1 MKILAI
7 DDEYRLLQ
15 GLVATIRQV
24 LPDAEVLSYSEV
36 VRANEE
42 IDPKEIDIAF
52 LDIEM
57 RGMNG
62 TAYAEILRKAN
73 PRINIIFTTGY
84 SEYSG
89 KAMELHAS
97 GYIMKPVTP
106 EKLEKE
112 LRDLRY
118 PLPASAFSGGAD
130 GNAGGF
136 ESNNAIDRHA
146 AYGAGGT
153 AAGGAVGS
161 GAGSIGS
168 AGNSAGGPGSDGSTG
183 SASTGLTG
191 KAAGP
196 GKRNVLT
203 VRTFGNFE
211 VYVNNVPLNFRYSS
225 KTRELLAY
233 LIDRQGALCSNGEL
247 IGILWDDADDPDRK
261 ISYLKNLRLDLL
273 NTLGRSGLDDLIIR
287 QRGRIAIA
295 ADSARLDCDYYDWIR
310 KRENAA
316 PFLGEYMEQYSWAEV
331 TKANLER
338 AYVASLG

>member
-15 GLVATIRQV
+15 GLVSTIRQV
-24 LPDAEVLSYSEV
+24 LPDAEVISYSEV
-36 VRANEE
+36 VRANAE

-112 LRDLRY
+112 LHDLRY
-118 PLPASAFSGGAD
+118 PLPESVFPDAGDGMDGESGTG
-130 GNAGGF
+130 
-136 ESNNAIDRHA
+136 
-146 AYGAGGT
+146 
-153 AAGGAVGS
+153 GS
-161 GAGSIGS
+161 GQAGTVG
-168 AGNSAGGPGSDGSTG
+168 ALA
-183 SASTGLTG
+183 GLTG
-191 KAAGP
+191 KAAAP
-196 GKRNVLT
+196 GERNRLT

-287 QRGRIAIA
+287 QRGRIAVA
-295 ADSARLDCDYYDWIR
+295 ADSDRLDCDYYDWIR

>member
-15 GLVATIRQV
+15 GLVSTIRQV
-24 LPDAEVLSYSEV
+24 LPDAEVISYSEV
-36 VRANEE
+36 VRANAE

-112 LRDLRY
+112 LHDLRY
-118 PLPASAFSGGAD
+118 PLPESVFPGAGDGTEGGIRRSGAD
-130 GNAGGF
+130 GSGQA
-136 ESNNAIDRHA
+136 
-146 AYGAGGT
+146 GT
-153 AAGGAVGS
+153 AGAP
-161 GAGSIGS
+161 A
-168 AGNSAGGPGSDGSTG
+168 
-183 SASTGLTG
+183 GLTG
-191 KAAGP
+191 KAAAP
-196 GKRNVLT
+196 GERNRLT

-287 QRGRIAIA
+287 QRGRIAVA
-295 ADSARLDCDYYDWIR
+295 ADSDRLDCDYYDWIR